1 MSRHLSEDQFAKCAA
16 SRPSTE
22 ERQHLAECREC
33 SAELERLS
41 NTLASFR
48 NAIRHRIARLEPRP
62 FVTMTAKPVI
72 TRTSRLRWAL
82 LAAAAVFV
90 VTVPFFMNE
99 SKPRQD
105 SAQIST
111 EADADAVMKRVNL
124 HLSRTM
130 PAPMEPVLSLI
141 PGDELITQPG
151 EVR

>member
-1 MSRHLSEDQFAKCAA
+1 MNKHLSEDQFAKCAA
-16 SRPSTE
+16 APPSAE

-33 SAELERLS
+33 SAEMERFSDTLS
-41 NTLASFR
+41 SFR
-48 NAIRHRIARLEPRP
+48 NAIRHRIARREPRL
-62 FVTMTAKPVI
+62 FVTTPAKPIKVG
-72 TRTSRLRWAL
+72 TSKLRWAL
-82 LAAAAVFV
+82 LAAAAVLV
-90 VTVPFFMNE
+90 VTVPFFRNE
-99 SKPRQD
+99 SKPPRD
-105 SAQIST
+105 SGQIST